1 MKRSDDID
9 DPRRRLLIQA
19 LATGVFA
26 AGLPG
31 SNALAASIFG
41 SRPKKLPAE
50 KSIYRL
56 SGSVTVNDKD
66 ATLNTLI
73 KPGDVIKTGKNSE
86 IIFVVNGNNSM
97 ILRSDS
103 HLLITERSKVQQ
115 QQAAPKKNEPKKN
128 AHNKP
133 EKKLA
138 EQKESEPKHEHK
150 TVPPATEPANAPE
163 VSLIASLSLFAGRLL
178 SVSRDSNMKVQT
190 ATATI
195 GIRGT
200 GFYVTSDP
208 EQTYFCTCY
217 GLTDV
222 ASNANPDSKMSI
234 LARHHDKP
242 VYIVKEGNGNNIR
255 KAPLIDHTD
264 QELTLIE
271 ALVGRTTPFVF
282 ANDEYSAPRRD
293 Y

>member
-1 MKRSDDID
+1 MKNSNEID

-19 LATGVFA
+19 LASGIFA

-41 SRPKKLPAE
+41 SKPAKLPSD

-56 SGSVTVNDKD
+56 SGQVAVNGKD
-66 ATLNTLI
+66 AKLDTPI
-73 KPGDVIKTGKNSE
+73 KTGDVVTTGKNSE
-86 IIFVVNGNNSM
+86 VIFVVNGNNSM
-97 ILRSDS
+97 ILRGDS
-103 HLLITERSKVQQ
+103 HLVISSDKKKNIPQKTE
-115 QQAAPKKNEPKKN
+115 AKKNEPRNTERK
-128 AHNKP
+128 
-133 EKKLA
+133 
-138 EQKESEPKHEHK
+138 
-150 TVPPATEPANAPE
+150 VTEPESP
-163 VSLIASLSLFAGRLL
+163 SFISGLSLLAGKLL
-178 SVSRDSNMKVQT
+178 SVSRNTPIRVNT
-190 ATATI
+190 PTATI

-200 GFYVTSDP
+200 GFYVTADP

-222 ASNANPDSKMSI
+222 TSNFNPNSKETI
-234 LARHHDKP
+234 KADHHDKP
-242 VYIVKEGNGNNIR
+242 VYIIKDSSGNNIR

-282 ANDEYSAPRRD
+282 AKDEYSAPRRD

>member
-1 MKRSDDID
+1 MKHTDDID

-41 SRPKKLPAE
+41 SKPSRLPSN
-50 KSIYRL
+50 KSIYRI
-56 SGSVTVNDKD
+56 SGQATVNGKE
-66 ATLNTLI
+66 ATLETRI
-73 KPGDVIKTGKNSE
+73 KPGDTVKTAKDSE

-97 ILRSDS
+97 ILRGDS
-103 HLLITERSKVQQ
+103 HLVLENTQPRVEPPKDTRKNV
-115 QQAAPKKNEPKKN
+115 APRK
-128 AHNKP
+128 A
-133 EKKLA
+133 
-138 EQKESEPKHEHK
+138 
-150 TVPPATEPANAPE
+150 EPAIIQQE
-163 VSLIASLSLFAGRLL
+163 TSFITGLKLFAGRLL
-178 SVSRDSNMKVQT
+178 SVSRNSPMRVNT

-208 EQTYFCTCY
+208 EETYFCTCY

-222 ASNANPDSKMSI
+222 VSNFNPNSKETIS
-234 LARHHDKP
+234 AQHHDRP
-242 VYIVKEGNGNNIR
+242 VYIVKDAQGKNIR
-255 KAPLIDHTD
+255 NAPMIDHSD

-271 ALVGRTTPFVF
+271 TLVGRTTPFVF
-282 ANDEYSAPRRD
+282 ANDAYSAPRRD